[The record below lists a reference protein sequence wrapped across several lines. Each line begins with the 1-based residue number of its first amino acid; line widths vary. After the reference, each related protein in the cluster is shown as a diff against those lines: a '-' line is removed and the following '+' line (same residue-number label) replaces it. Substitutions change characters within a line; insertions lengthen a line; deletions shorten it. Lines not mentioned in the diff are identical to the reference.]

1 MNIQTQIGSNV
12 AIWGVVLYLIHK
24 VQLATELAAR
34 KSFLR
39 LLDKNRELMRA
50 EEDNRALADDNREL
64 EADNER
70 IRKEVAVSGMN
81 EMQVQLVQVRAPR
94 SFNCVFLQCCTVLHI
109 PHHCAHLT
117 FNNRQTRQTSTGT
130 SVQS

>member
-50 EEDNRALADDNREL
+50 EDDRRALADDVRKL

-81 EMQVQLVQVRAPR
+81 EMQVQLVQVRLAVRCMSKFSDSSSSSPIACH
-94 SFNCVFLQCCTVLHI
+94 SC
-109 PHHCAHLT
+109 LT
-117 FNNRQTRQTSTGT
+117 LNQKGKRVGH
-130 SVQS
+130 

>member
-50 EEDNRALADDNREL
+50 EEDNRALADDNRKL

-81 EMQVQLVQVRAPR
+81 EMQAQLVQVRPAVRWMSKFSDSSSSSPIACH
-94 SFNCVFLQCCTVLHI
+94 SCD
-109 PHHCAHLT
+109 A
-117 FNNRQTRQTSTGT
+117 QTKGKRVGH
-130 SVQS
+130 